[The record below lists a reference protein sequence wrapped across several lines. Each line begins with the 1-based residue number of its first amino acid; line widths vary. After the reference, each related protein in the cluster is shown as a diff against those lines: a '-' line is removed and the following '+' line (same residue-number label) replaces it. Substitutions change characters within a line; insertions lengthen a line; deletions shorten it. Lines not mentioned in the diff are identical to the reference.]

1 MEKLLIVTEP
11 GCYQQIKLSKCNCLL
26 GDIAGTCVGEGR
38 DAFMFLWCSQAAK
51 KIREDIPKED
61 VLS

>member
-1 MEKLLIVTEP
+1 MTEP
-11 GCYQQIKLSKCNCLL
+11 GCYQQMKLSKCNCLL